1 MYEKNIRNSFF
12 VCKVII
18 NIFVGLHLEFLTTK
32 CGLLKI
38 FELLLGEFENNFY
51 ESSCW
56 SMTFIVN
63 SRKLL

>member
-1 MYEKNIRNSFF
+1 MYEKIIRNSFF
-12 VCKVII
+12 VSKVII

-51 ESSCW
+51 
-56 SMTFIVN
+56 
-63 SRKLL
+63 